1 MSPPRTRTLGATLA
15 LAATVL
21 TCRAEAPADR
31 APGTATRE
39 ASPPLDAPGRV
50 VERGVVFLGSVGD
63 SSLTVL
69 WLFTAHTRPD
79 GVDRRAR
86 AWLARGGAWESFLE
100 ERWETART
108 RVPWRVHPHGR
119 LRLVIGDGETLE
131 ALVFSE
137 GPRRLEVAI
146 GGPRAEWN
154 GSQGE
159 TFLVADGAAVLAEQR
174 IPGLVLDFARARRGE
189 TPPPGDWMFLTSGDS
204 VQMVLTGIESPAG
217 RESSGYEGW
226 GRLQDESEIPWRD
239 VTVAWV
245 ERRAFERARRDVP
258 VTWRVTSA
266 DGEMS
271 AELAVQTAN
280 LEAGAGQGPQLPVD
294 ALFEVAGTLRVGEGV
309 YPVRGLVRHVQ
320 Q

>member
-21 TCRAEAPADR
+21 ACRAEAPADR
-31 APGTATRE
+31 APGTVTRE
-39 ASPPLDAPGRV
+39 ASPPLDAPGLV
-50 VERGVVFLGSVGD
+50 IERGVVFLGSVGD

-69 WLFTAHTRPD
+69 WLFTAHTRP
-79 GVDRRAR
+79 GVVDRTAR
-86 AWLARGGAWESFLE
+86 AWLARGGAWEPFLE
-100 ERWETART
+100 ERWETAPT

-119 LRLVIGDGETLE
+119 LRLVIGAGETLE

-137 GPRRLEVAI
+137 GLRRLEVAI
-146 GGPRAEWN
+146 GGPRVEWN

-204 VQMVLTGIESPAG
+204 VQMVLTEIESPAG
-217 RESSGYEGW
+217 RESSSYEGW
-226 GRLQDESEIPWRD
+226 GWLQDESEFPWRD

-245 ERRAFERARRDVP
+245 KRRAFERARRDVP
-258 VTWRVTSA
+258 VTWRVTSP

-271 AELAVQTAN
+271 ADLAVQTAN